1 MFRSGCTG
9 RGLDTRLGLLL
20 VALTEFIWG
29 VGCWKKYTA
38 ILDLPLPNLARNPN
52 SHPDSSYSRL
62 HPNNCDQKPAT
73 IWGVIAFF
81 FFFLP
86 PSVSQLPP
94 FHRSVPAPSQSVAGG
109 AINPHG
115 KQSREKKE
123 HKVRWTNNIYHLIIS
138 PCSDQSE
145 APYQT
150 TCQNLSVGVRSRS
163 SGDLIVAGHVKGLYK
178 RHVSVFYG
186 LIVNQTHKTGLNCKK
201 KSY

>member
-1 MFRSGCTG
+1 MEKIHCYPR
-9 RGLDTRLGLLL
+9 
-20 VALTEFIWG
+20 
-29 VGCWKKYTA
+29 
-38 ILDLPLPNLARNPN
+38 P
-52 SHPDSSYSRL
+52 
-62 HPNNCDQKPAT
+62 PAT
-73 IWGVIAFF
+73 KFSPQPKQPPGQQLFPVTPKQLRSKTRYYLGCNRVFF
-81 FFFLP
+81 PLP

-163 SGDLIVAGHVKGLYK
+163 SGDLIIAGHIKGLYK